1 MCPLET
7 SVEEHL
13 QNFQVLSPL
22 CSVQCKFVLRASE
35 AEKTKKVK
43 QDKADKGGSAASRE
57 FLLQHAA

>member
-1 MCPLET
+1 M
-7 SVEEHL
+7 EENL

-22 CSVQCKFVLRASE
+22 CSVLCKFMLRASE
-35 AEKTKKVK
+35 AEKTKKAK